1 LRIFGS
7 GARGLDT
14 GYLLGTGY
22 SSGPRPVVGKVMPTN
37 KLEILM
43 PYLALAGLV
52 GAATAAFTITKRRKD

>member
-1 LRIFGS
+1 
-7 GARGLDT
+7 
-14 GYLLGTGY
+14 
-22 SSGPRPVVGKVMPTN
+22 MPTN